1 MVCYGC
7 KQSLP
12 FKTLIPAS
20 VALSKEVYYPF
31 LRSLFRALTSQK
43 RHFLSTME
51 DTAVGSFFLME
62 NSPMVYFQL
71 LPLSPCTTLGWSL
84 ISARSL
90 FLPQTLAGLLVWT
103 ARCGLSSRRNIPEA
117 VDPPPHT
124 GGLSPGPQLPRASV
138 TPAVKG
144 AVFLSGCVRFA
155 EKTEFQN
162 LGLLQPF
169 IYLLSET

>member
-31 LRSLFRALTSQK
+31 LRPLFRALTSQK
-43 RHFLSTME
+43 RHFLPTME

-84 ISARSL
+84 ISARVFSFPKHLLGCRCELPTADSPAEGTSL
-90 FLPQTLAGLLVWT
+90 RQWILLHT
-103 ARCGLSSRRNIPEA
+103 QEGFHLDLS
-117 VDPPPHT
+117 
-124 GGLSPGPQLPRASV
+124 SPGPV
-138 TPAVKG
+138 
-144 AVFLSGCVRFA
+144 
-155 EKTEFQN
+155 
-162 LGLLQPF
+162 
-169 IYLLSET
+169 

>member
-90 FLPQTLAGLLVWT
+90 FLPQTLAGL
-103 ARCGLSSRRNIPEA
+103 
-117 VDPPPHT
+117 
-124 GGLSPGPQLPRASV
+124 SV
-138 TPAVKG
+138 
-144 AVFLSGCVRFA
+144 
-155 EKTEFQN
+155 
-162 LGLLQPF
+162 
-169 IYLLSET
+169 